1 MWMNFGGT
9 EMSVEEAIR
18 SAAREQYGIS
28 DESIAEAQMLIDKK
42 EAQYAD
48 GRLSV
53 GQDGVRDEA
62 VYEMTRN
69 LVSDAVG
76 KDNVIE
82 VSDAEA
88 REMIGNKKS
97 SFNTGKANQEGA
109 EVPAISSDDVAKIQ
123 QNLEDKVEKYENIS
137 NRRLNKQVRIYKNH
151 RDHSPK
157 EEIIQKESSSRDEW
171 IGSRESTKCIKLAPA
186 STISEIGSTLIS
198 ITPYLSSYAHKVL
211 RKSNAYFTSRRYCS
225 AVITCCILIEMF
237 EEFYFRC

>member
-62 VYEMTRN
+62 VYEMARN

-97 SFNTGKANQEGA
+97 SFNTGKANHNGA
-109 EVPAISSDDVAKIQ
+109 EVPAILNDDVAKIQ

-137 NRRLNKQVRIYKNH
+137 NR
-151 RDHSPK
+151 P
-157 EEIIQKESSSRDEW
+157 
-171 IGSRESTKCIKLAPA
+171 
-186 STISEIGSTLIS
+186 
-198 ITPYLSSYAHKVL
+198 
-211 RKSNAYFTSRRYCS
+211 
-225 AVITCCILIEMF
+225 
-237 EEFYFRC
+237 